1 MGFQNI
7 ENKSIGY
14 ALLKFWA
21 QWWHNKVFYKK
32 VIIVNPEN
40 IPKNGHLIFT
50 PNHQNALMDA
60 LGPLFTIPRLLV
72 FLARA
77 DIFGKPWLAKIL
89 YFLKILPVFRI
100 RDGYDSLK
108 KNDIIFQKT
117 VDVINAG
124 DGLVIL
130 PEGTH
135 AGFHKLR
142 ELKKGFARI
151 AFKTE
156 EENDFSMNIQIVP
169 IGLYYSDYESFRSIL
184 LVNFGKP
191 IAVSEYYNLYKSNPA
206 IAIAKIKDDLHA
218 ALKSLMID
226 IESEEYYD
234 LYNLLRQYRATQ
246 LKLEKKTEEQQFKAQ
261 QEIIALLEKLE
272 ISSPEKIR
280 HLGQLVQHFDSEL
293 KVSKLDFETFAVGE
307 PRFFKILISFFML
320 AAGFPAFIY
329 GYLNNFLPWQI
340 TVSLAGK
347 IKDPQFRSSV
357 KYLLSILL
365 FPIFYL
371 AQTCLVFIIIPEKW
385 VALAYFFSLPLTAR
399 ISWAYFHFF
408 IKFRKK
414 LKLKRL
420 KSSNP
425 LKYKRLLDFYN
436 QVCTEINKLV
446 STI

>member
-1 MGFQNI
+1 MGFKNI

-14 ALLKFWA
+14 SLLKFWA

-32 VIIVNPEN
+32 VIVVNPEN
-40 IPKNGHLIFT
+40 IPAEGHLIFT

-108 KNDIIFQKT
+108 KNDLIFQKT

-142 ELKKGFARI
+142 QLKKGFARI

-156 EENDFSMNIQIVP
+156 EENDFTMNIQIVP

-191 IAVSEYYNLYKSNPA
+191 IAVSGYFDLYKNNPA
-206 IAIAKIKDDLHA
+206 IAIGKLKDDLHEA
-218 ALKSLMID
+218 IKSLMID
-226 IESEEYYD
+226 IESEEFYS

-246 LKLEKKTEEQQFKAQ
+246 LKLENKAETQQFHAQ
-261 QEIIALLEKLE
+261 QEIIAQLEKVE
-272 ISSPEKIR
+272 ESNPEKMISLNKLA
-280 HLGQLVQHFDSEL
+280 HDFDSEL
-293 KVSKLDFETFAVGE
+293 KNSKLDFETIAVGK
-307 PRFFKILISFFML
+307 PRTYKSFISIFLLISGL
-320 AAGFPAFIY
+320 PAFIY
-329 GYLNNFLPWQI
+329 GYINNFLPWQI

-357 KYLLSILL
+357 KYILSILL

-371 AQTCLVFIIIPEKW
+371 LQTFLVLILIPEKW
-385 VALAYFFSLPLTAR
+385 VALAYFLSLPLTAGF
-399 ISWAYFHFF
+399 SWVYFNFF
-408 IKFRKK
+408 VKFRKTIK
-414 LKLKRL
+414 LSRL
-420 KSSNP
+420 ESSKP
-425 LKYKRLLDFYN
+425 LNYKRLLDLYK
-436 QVCTEINKLV
+436 QTCTEMNKLV
-446 STI
+446 STK